1 MNRLQRYVDAVE
13 SEHYEKYAWD
23 HFHQNKKGGWQI
35 WNKWAVR
42 IRFVSTVVKPYLKSK
57 GAI

>member
-13 SEHYEKYAWD
+13 SDHYEKYAWD

-42 IRFVSTVVKPYLKSK
+42 IRFVSTVVKPYL
-57 GAI
+57 